1 VYDTFCLFCRES
13 RKTHVTLIKDRK
25 IFDAKISQMEEQT
38 NEMMVAK
45 FGRVVDLEKLE
56 TITVNRAIE
65 ELKEKLRMTEI
76 QCSEELVE
84 WDVSIL

>member
-1 VYDTFCLFCRES
+1 VYDIFCLFCRES

-45 FGRVVDLEKLE
+45 FGRVVDLEKLA

-65 ELKEKLRMTEI
+65 EI
-76 QCSEELVE
+76 QHNETTQVK
-84 WDVSIL
+84 

>member
-1 VYDTFCLFCRES
+1 MTFFLRES

-25 IFDAKISQMEEQT
+25 IFDAKITEMEDEA
-38 NEMMVAK
+38 NEMMIAK
-45 FGRVVDLEKLE
+45 FGRIVDLEKLE

-76 QCSEELVE
+76 QCSEEINE
-84 WDVSIL
+84 WDVSMMD

>member
-1 VYDTFCLFCRES
+1 MYDIFCLFCRES